1 MTSTVQFEV
10 DSPVLIFSFIHFSRV
25 RERVG
30 IYVLSSVGFFFFFL
44 RNKLPSGVKMKMGL
58 TRAGAESGPL
68 LGGLV

>member
-30 IYVLSSVGFFFFFL
+30 IYVLSSVGFFFFFFEKQIAI
-44 RNKLPSGVKMKMGL
+44 RS
-58 TRAGAESGPL
+58 
-68 LGGLV
+68 

>member
-30 IYVLSSVGFFFFFL
+30 IYVLSSVGFFFFL
-44 RNKLPSGVKMKMGL
+44 RNKLSSGVKMKMGL